1 MRKLSLIG
9 MLACTLIAG
18 CGTENK
24 SNTMPVKDDGTCS
37 EGFAHAYMS
46 VDQKVKA
53 TYQSQAEDSPEQ
65 VKLKVSEASEACTS
79 FKSSY
84 GDMTCNALDNN
95 GDLVEFLASDINQDC
110 ASLAESFGNKSTE
123 GAVLQ

>member
-9 MLACTLIAG
+9 ILACIATAG

-37 EGFAHAYMS
+37 SSFAQAYMS

-53 TYQSQAEDSPEQ
+53 TYQSQAEESPEQ
-65 VKLKVSEASEACTS
+65 AKLKAAEASEACTS
-79 FKSSY
+79 FKTNY
-84 GDMTCNALDNN
+84 GEMTCNALDNN

-110 ASLAESFGNKSTE
+110 ASLAESLGNTPAE
-123 GAVLQ
+123 PTVLQ